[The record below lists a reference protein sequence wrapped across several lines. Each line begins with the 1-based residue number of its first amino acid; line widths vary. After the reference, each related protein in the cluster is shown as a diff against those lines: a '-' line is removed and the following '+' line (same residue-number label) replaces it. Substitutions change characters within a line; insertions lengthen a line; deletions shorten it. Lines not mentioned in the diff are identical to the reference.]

1 MGRAAVT
8 SAVGRQERGISSR
21 QRRGGREERTRRISV
36 QQGRGRV
43 FAPAA
48 GSRGGSEK
56 AEVLLLLRLCK
67 RERLRKMSVRGVCPC
82 PRLHSVSV
90 CP

>member
-1 MGRAAVT
+1 MGRAAVAA
-8 SAVGRQERGISSR
+8 AVGRQERGILSR
-21 QRRGGREERTRRISV
+21 QQRGGREERTRRISV

-56 AEVLLLLRLCK
+56 AKKVLLLLRLCK
-67 RERLRKMSVRGVCPC
+67 RERG
-82 PRLHSVSV
+82 
-90 CP
+90 